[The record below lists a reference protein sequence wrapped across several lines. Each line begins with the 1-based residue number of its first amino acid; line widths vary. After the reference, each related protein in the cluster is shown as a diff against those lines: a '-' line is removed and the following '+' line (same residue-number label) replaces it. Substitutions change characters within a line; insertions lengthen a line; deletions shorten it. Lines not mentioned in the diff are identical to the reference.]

1 MTNSEAKQFVDKV
14 FQRIENSKKI
24 DDLENIYDYFEIPI
38 KNRIDVKGYPKI
50 NFKIT
55 TKEILQLKEKGLLD
69 ADLNFSSDLNSKIID
84 PITKLLYSLV
94 WKNGDLKK
102 IRHINQGI
110 VDVSNKKSKK
120 EDALVFYQFGKY
132 LTKEFW
138 QPIIDQHVIRAFLIY
153 NTNTDNDFDK
163 IRRLEIL
170 NKNHLNII
178 SNYKSWLIS
187 NNLNADL
194 KKNLD
199 YTYYIDQLLFSVG
212 KTIKLKTQKK
222 Y

>member
-132 LTKEFW
+132 LTKEFG